1 MKNPWMSACLSAAN
15 SVAGA
20 SHRELLAEMQRAQF
34 QLLLEWQRIWLET
47 WTAICFPAGQRK

>member
-1 MKNPWMSACLSAAN
+1 MSACLSAAN